1 MTLCFDLRAIY
12 WILKV
17 LPIYG
22 FKFGVTSLLQMD
34 KTWSAQ
40 ASRPYDPYLTPKG
53 EEQVRT
59 QGLSPASVQQ
69 LLCVA
74 SI

>member
-1 MTLCFDLRAIY
+1 M
-12 WILKV
+12 
-17 LPIYG
+17 
-22 FKFGVTSLLQMD
+22 QMD

-59 QGLSPASVQQ
+59 TGLSLPLFLVSLIPWKETAQKAQFVLVGY
-69 LLCVA
+69 LLHACTRL
-74 SI
+74 